1 MQRITYTHTEN
12 NIKATLKN
20 DSCHTVNLTNFQ
32 ESYLLTA
39 RNVLLLRR
47 TLNVCLW
54 YITLFKKCCY
64 FVVFDF

>member
-1 MQRITYTHTEN
+1 MQRITYTHTEK
-12 NIKATLKN
+12 KATLKN

-32 ESYLLTA
+32 KSHLLTA

-54 YITLFKKCCY
+54 YITLIKKCYY
-64 FVVFDF
+64 FDVFDF